1 MRPSGRITS
10 PDVKPGCRPGGAYHE
25 KFHIN
30 IYIYIYSICAN
41 AAISRLHK
49 NTIGSCWAL
58 DNVIKGVAN
67 IVFALKAQGSPEQKL
82 AL

>member
-30 IYIYIYSICAN
+30 IYIYIYIYIYTYMKLTIIN
-41 AAISRLHK
+41 VRPKAAQIFFA
-49 NTIGSCWAL
+49 AL
-58 DNVIKGVAN
+58 
-67 IVFALKAQGSPEQKL
+67 
-82 AL
+82 